1 MNVFLYTHF
10 INNCIWNDDL
20 ERALAIVLN
29 MKGKDIEPNY
39 AIYIPLLKA
48 ATVKKNIQVGM
59 TLYQLVKKSNLA
71 SPQLSTTIIS
81 FALKLRKPELVI
93 EEIELVKQQKWMTII
108 TWNSLIQ
115 AYIQENNIKK
125 AIDVIHEMKDNGICP
140 DSATF
145 NILITACA
153 NTKLFAE
160 GKLIHK
166 ITTNTLKDNCS
177 VELLTSI
184 INFYTKCG
192 HPEIAINECEKMK
205 SKGLMNV
212 VSFTCLVEAYI
223 QINEIQKAIDTVTEM
238 KQFKVTPNATTFSIL
253 LTACAKLKLYKE
265 GILIHKIANNTLR
278 DNSSLKLLTSIINFY
293 TKYIKKYYGWN
304 CLIQAY
310 IQNKEVRQAIEI
322 ITEMQ
327 DYGVEPNST
336 TFNILLT
343 ACADSKLFEE
353 GKAIHKLATGTL
365 KDYSSELLAS
375 IVNFY
380 TKCGHPETAIKE
392 CEQLK
397 SKGLMNNIVW
407 NCLIQAYIQNKEVR
421 QAIEVIT
428 EMQDYGI
435 EPNSTTFNILLKA
448 CADSK
453 LFEEGKLLH
462 QASGQVL
469 NNPTI
474 ELNNT
479 IDQFEK
485 MKTKGFE
492 ANVITW
498 TCLIQAHVQNKEVRQ
513 AIEVITEMQDY
524 GIEPNSTTFNILL
537 TACADS
543 KLFEEGKLIHEQ
555 AIENVKDCSTE
566 LLTSIINFYTKCG
579 HPETAIKEC
588 EKLKLKGLMNNVAV
602 WNCLIQAHI
611 QNNEVQKAIEIITE
625 MQQFGLNPDSTTY
638 TIILKACTDSNLFE
652 EGKFIHEQ
660 AIENVKDCSTE
671 LLTSIISFY
680 TKCGHPEVSIGE
692 CEKLQSKG
700 LMNNIAVWN
709 CLIQAHIQNNEVQ
722 KSIKIITEMQ
732 DYGIEPN
739 STTFNILL
747 TACADSKLFEEGK
760 AIHKLATGTLKDY
773 SAELLASIVNFYT
786 KCGHPEVSIEECEQL
801 KSKGLMNNV
810 AIWNCLIQ
818 AHIQNTTNTQNPSTI
833 EYGLNKAMVVF
844 NEMKEHIEPDKITYL
859 ILLAGCGEYVAR
871 KMGLDII
878 DELKLKG
885 MDVHEEIVS
894 VMIYFYSRIA
904 YQSTAQ
910 QLFEKLVEES
920 AQKRLSIITYNNML
934 SCYAQHGKGTQA
946 MNLFNEMVDKN
957 VEMNEQTFTI
967 MLNTFSHCGM
977 IDEANQLYGEMKTKY
992 NHNPSV
998 IVDCVMV
1005 DVFARSGRF
1014 HEAEKIINERM
1025 NYSLWSA
1032 LLAGCRKFNNVE
1044 LGEKVF
1050 KILLSI
1056 DEKKAPP
1063 YILLSNIYTYYGLN
1077 EKADNIRQLMIEN
1090 GIKKIPGIVYQEE
1103 DGKSYQFVSGSK
1115 KYERFKEIEKMRE
1128 EIYRKII
1135 QAGFEPDTRWVTNS
1149 KLLTEEEKLDSLC
1162 RHAEKTATAHA
1173 FVLNPK
1179 RKSIILAA
1187 NLRVCNDCHTAT
1199 EFISKVMD
1207 VEIIIRDA
1215 NRYHHFKDGKC
1226 SCDGYW

>member
-293 TKYIKKYYGWN
+293 TKCGHPDIAIN
-304 CLIQAY
+304 
-310 IQNKEVRQAIEI
+310 EFRQAIEI

-474 ELNNT
+474 ELNN
-479 IDQFEK
+479 K
-485 MKTKGFE
+485 
-492 ANVITW
+492 
-498 TCLIQAHVQNKEVRQ
+498 
-513 AIEVITEMQDY
+513 
-524 GIEPNSTTFNILL
+524 
-537 TACADS
+537 
-543 KLFEEGKLIHEQ
+543 
-555 AIENVKDCSTE
+555 
-566 LLTSIINFYTKCG
+566 
-579 HPETAIKEC
+579 
-588 EKLKLKGLMNNVAV
+588 
-602 WNCLIQAHI
+602 
-611 QNNEVQKAIEIITE
+611 

-638 TIILKACTDSNLFE
+638 TIILKACTDFNLFE
-652 EGKFIHEQ
+652 EGKLIHEQ

-700 LMNNIAVWN
+700 LMNNVAVWN
-709 CLIQAHIQNNEVQ
+709 CLIQAHIQTKEVP

-732 DYGIEPN
+732 DCGVEPN

-760 AIHKLATGTLKDY
+760 AIHKLATGTLKDH
-773 SAELLASIVNFYT
+773 SSELLASIVNFYT

-801 KSKGLMNNV
+801 KSKGLMNDV

-818 AHIQNTTNTQNPSTI
+818 AHIQSTTNTQNPSTI

-859 ILLAGCGEYVAR
+859 ILLAGCGEYFAR

-946 MNLFNEMVDKN
+946 MNLFNEMVAKN
-957 VEMNEQTFTI
+957 VEMNENTFTI

-1032 LLAGCRKFNNVE
+1032 LMAGCRKFNNV
-1044 LGEKVF
+1044 
-1050 KILLSI
+1050 
-1056 DEKKAPP
+1056 
-1063 YILLSNIYTYYGLN
+1063 